1 MWQGEVPMPA
11 VMIEFEPA
19 AFSAGGPLAAYAD
32 AKEKMRWVIQT
43 GVRTAVHIDCNVWF
57 RDNYP
62 QPPNSLS
69 IVVKGSHPS
78 WIDTVDEFNRLEYW
92 EVRAQIANAIERG
105 ILRVRGVD
113 GNVIGV
119 NAIRTGTLP
128 TGGSPVASLDV
139 SITT

>member
-1 MWQGEVPMPA
+1 
-11 VMIEFEPA
+11 
-19 AFSAGGPLAAYAD
+19 
-32 AKEKMRWVIQT
+32 
-43 GVRTAVHIDCNVWF
+43 
-57 RDNYP
+57 
-62 QPPNSLS
+62 
-69 IVVKGSHPS
+69 
-78 WIDTVDEFNRLEYW
+78 
-92 EVRAQIANAIERG
+92 VRAQIANAIERG